1 MKLLKTGI
9 AGLDEFLQG
18 GLPPRVLL
26 LPGTPGSGNEVFARQ
41 VAFTRANQG
50 KITYF
55 TVNETPEFVREDMV
69 SYGWDIAPL
78 EASDNWR
85 FKNLTKTG
93 PLVDP
98 VASEMEERRSIVVD
112 SLSELL
118 LTHKI
123 DELINLLTMMSRQNR
138 ECQEYHLLLLTEG
151 MHDLHAETTLQHFA
165 EGVIVFASSLVG
177 DSTQRHVIMKKMRGT
192 LVPTRRLPYSIGR
205 RGFVI
210 ETAIRIS

>member
-18 GLPPRVLL
+18 GLPPRVML

-41 VAFTRANQG
+41 VAFARAKEG

-69 SYGWDIAPL
+69 SYGWDTAPL

-93 PLVDP
+93 SLVDP
-98 VASEMEERRSIVVD
+98 VAAEMKEKRSIVVD

-123 DELINLLTMMSRQNR
+123 DELVNLLTMMSRQNR

-151 MHDLHAETTLQHFA
+151 MHDQRAETTLQHFA
-165 EGVIVFASSLVG
+165 EGVIVFTSSLVA
-177 DSTQRHVIMKKMRGT
+177 DATQRHVIIKKMRGT
-192 LVPTRRLPYSIGR
+192 LVPTRRLPYSIGK
-205 RGFVI
+205 RGLVI

>member
-26 LPGTPGSGNEVFARQ
+26 LPGTPGSGNDVFARQ

-55 TVNETPEFVREDMV
+55 TVNETLDCVREDMA
-69 SYGWDIAPL
+69 SYGWDTTPL

-93 PLVDP
+93 SLVDP
-98 VASEMEERRSIVVD
+98 IVAQMEERRSIVVD

-118 LTHKI
+118 LTRKL
-123 DELINLLTMMSRQNR
+123 DELVNLLTIMSRQNKQ
-138 ECQEYHLLLLTEG
+138 CQEYHLLLLTEG
-151 MHDLHAETTLQHFA
+151 MHDQHAETTLQHFA
-165 EGVIVFASSLVG
+165 EGVIVFTSSLVA
-177 DSTQRHVIMKKMRGT
+177 DSTQRHVIIKKMRGT
-192 LVPTRRLPYSIGR
+192 LVPTRRLPYSIGK

>member
-1 MKLLKTGI
+1 
-9 AGLDEFLQG
+9 
-18 GLPPRVLL
+18 
-26 LPGTPGSGNEVFARQ
+26 
-41 VAFTRANQG
+41 
-50 KITYF
+50 
-55 TVNETPEFVREDMV
+55 
-69 SYGWDIAPL
+69 
-78 EASDNWR
+78 
-85 FKNLTKTG
+85 
-93 PLVDP
+93 
-98 VASEMEERRSIVVD
+98 VD

>member
-1 MKLLKTGI
+1 VKLLKTGI

-41 VAFTRANQG
+41 VAFTRAKEG

-69 SYGWDIAPL
+69 CYGWDTVPL

-85 FKNLTKTG
+85 FKTLTKTD

-98 VASEMEERRSIVVD
+98 VEAEMEERRSIVVD

-123 DELINLLTMMSRQNR
+123 DELVNLLTMMSRQNR
-138 ECQEYHLLLLTEG
+138 ECLEYHLLLLTEG
-151 MHDLHAETTLQHFA
+151 MNDQHAETTLQHFA
-165 EGVIVFASSLVG
+165 EGVLVFTSSLVG
-177 DSTQRHVIMKKMRGT
+177 DSTQRHVIIKKMRGT

-205 RGFVI
+205 KGFVI

>member
-55 TVNETPEFVREDMV
+55 TVNETPEFVREDMA

-85 FKNLTKTG
+85 FKNLKKTS
-93 PLVDP
+93 PFVEA
-98 VASEMEERRSIVVD
+98 VATEMEERRSIVVD
-112 SLSELL
+112 SISELL
-118 LTHKI
+118 LAHKI
-123 DELINLLTMMSRQNR
+123 DELVNLLTTMSRQNR

-151 MHDLHAETTLQHFA
+151 MHDQHAETTLQHFA
-165 EGVIVFASSLVG
+165 EGVIIFTSNLVG
-177 DSTQRHVIMKKMRGT
+177 DSTQRHVIIKKMKGT

>member
-26 LPGTPGSGNEVFARQ
+26 LPGTPGSGNDVFARQ

-55 TVNETPEFVREDMV
+55 TVNETSDCVREDMA
-69 SYGWDIAPL
+69 SYGWDTTPL

-93 PLVDP
+93 SLVDP
-98 VASEMEERRSIVVD
+98 IVAQMEERRSIVVD

-118 LTHKI
+118 LTRKL
-123 DELINLLTMMSRQNR
+123 DELVNLLTIMSRQNKQ
-138 ECQEYHLLLLTEG
+138 CQEYHLLLLTEG
-151 MHDLHAETTLQHFA
+151 MHDQHAETTLQHFA
-165 EGVIVFASSLVG
+165 EGVIVFTSSLVA
-177 DSTQRHVIMKKMRGT
+177 DSTQRHVIIKKMRGT
-192 LVPTRRLPYSIGR
+192 LVPTRRLPYSIGK

>member
-41 VAFTRANQG
+41 VAFTRAKEG

-55 TVNETPEFVREDMV
+55 TVNEIPEFVREDMI
-69 SYGWDIAPL
+69 SYGWDTAPL
-78 EASDNWR
+78 EASDHWR
-85 FKNLTKTG
+85 FRNLTKTG

-98 VASEMEERRSIVVD
+98 VAAEMEERRSIVVD

-123 DELINLLTMMSRQNR
+123 DELVNLLTMMSRQNR

-151 MHDLHAETTLQHFA
+151 MHDQHAEMTLQHFA
-165 EGVIVFASSLVG
+165 EGVIVFTSSLVA
-177 DSTQRHVIMKKMRGT
+177 DSTQRHVIIKKMRGT
-192 LVPTRRLPYSIGR
+192 LVPTRRLPYSIDR